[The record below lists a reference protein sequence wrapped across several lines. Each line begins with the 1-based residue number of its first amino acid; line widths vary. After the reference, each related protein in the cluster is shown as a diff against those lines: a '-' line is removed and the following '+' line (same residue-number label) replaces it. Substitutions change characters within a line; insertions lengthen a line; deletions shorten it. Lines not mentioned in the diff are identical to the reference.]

1 MVLISLSGLKAAAP
15 LSMDRLLFPVR
26 KPQNERGVYLL
37 EHQAGPDLHD
47 LPLVLG
53 DPESGEEG
61 LEKEFWSMFYAV

>member
-15 LSMDRLLFPVR
+15 LLMDRLLFPVR

-53 DPESGEEG
+53 GPESGEQG
-61 LEKEFWSMFYAV
+61 LEKQFWSLFYAD